1 MTPII
6 RILLRVLAGFL
17 VGKGFTEAQTLAGD
31 PELIALVE
39 TGIGAIIW
47 VATEAWYALA
57 KRFGW
62 RT

>member
-31 PELIALVE
+31 PELIALAEAGV
-39 TGIGAIIW
+39 GALILA
-47 VATEAWYALA
+47 VTEGWYYLA

-62 RT
+62 KT